1 MRRKMETKP
10 FLYMLAMLA
19 AAAMVMTMLSGG
31 AALAAVQ
38 TETTGCAVS
47 PVKNYGE
54 GGFDETEFNLANIY
68 TDENND
74 FYLETGAQQVNPDRI
89 IIPFDQEVF
98 ATFISE
104 GAGYESD
111 FGYVKLEDVVEK
123 DDDGNI
129 LYKKQEEVTTSLI
142 SGGGSDIWGGSDEFH
157 YQYHEQDG
165 DFDVRLKLHSL
176 ENTNGWAKAGL
187 MVREDLDDDSQ
198 HAMMVVSPGNGYSFQ
213 YRDSEGGSSSNGGKE
228 GSASYPSWVRLV
240 RNGDTVTGYWSANGT
255 SWNQVGSH
263 TFPSGGGKFSTN
275 NVHLGIAITSHN
287 SGTLCT
293 AEVSDYEIVGE
304 TAPSFTGIDIGSPS
318 PAGGY
323 QESGSYTWVYAP
335 YNADE
340 DELYARDAYGMLI
353 EKFIGWENVPDEDK
367 QPIFVETN
375 GGTVL
380 DSSAHLPGYSSRPNT
395 ESALRTWEDGTGLYF
410 IPNGDGSVNEK
421 DMRKSLGT
429 FEAGTELVFF
439 LSADHH
445 YNEADSGSLLTYFTK
460 EDWNPDTYDSTVPAA
475 DSDWCLET
483 SGGNCVRFNKRYQL
497 GVSGGEQWRIDA
509 GWMTTTS
516 INSLKNNWGVELD
529 ENDEYIME
537 ITDGQKYEHVI
548 VGAPA
553 DDPNQWILGFED
565 LKGGGDTDHNDVV
578 FRIERKT
585 GGEAELKLDNAIPA
599 SASGDES
606 VYYTG
611 VTFETWDYM
620 PCDGKTWINYEVSI
634 DGGTTWVEIP
644 NSDWDVV
651 KCWSE
656 SSGVGGAVDDWT
668 PGTSDPRCTN
678 SSSDPSPYTYRKK
691 RIDFSSMGMIGQEL
705 LWKATFESE
714 NENCMPKILNVNLE
728 GSVAR
733 HAFFSRASPVAQAN
747 VMYSGNY
754 ETPDPSDSEWI
765 QEPTL
770 RGHVI
775 ATQLYDPA
783 NPSGGAS
790 TSELWDAGQAL
801 ADMSV
806 ANRNIYFPDVSATY
820 VDSESLTLNKE
831 DGKTFTGTLS
841 NTNLSAG
848 TLLIVM
854 TVDGEIE
861 LFRDKFTNELSGDRR
876 GIGSI
881 NRFTGDFEIILA
893 SAVADDAVVDDASAS
908 YVYLTYSGSST
919 LKTFTSSNL
928 DKDLLGM
935 NHRYPFSKTD
945 FNNDGT
951 IDDTDRDL
959 LIDWVRGKNLDGT
972 EKAWPLGPVD
982 HSMPALE
989 TPPGNPA
996 WLYGT
1001 AVSDDQKNSYIDF
1014 RGLKA
1019 GESDTIAETLQA
1031 RRSVLYV
1038 GSRGGMLH
1046 AFDAGD
1052 FRWGNNPDTA
1062 GVEEKRGYFKDGNYG
1077 DGSELW
1083 AFIPGSLLSKMKN
1096 NLLKEEDQAFVDASP
1111 TVADIYDGSDWKTVV
1126 LSALGNGGD
1135 SVFCLDVTNPDSPQ
1149 FMWEYT
1155 HPDLFRS
1162 RSSPSVAAVGQIVD
1176 ANGNP
1181 KWAAFFVSGEV
1192 ADDEY
1197 PTIFVIDVAT
1207 GSSISMTNS
1216 NGNSIDKIVLNADSD
1231 GKGGIASGQPAMV
1244 DSDFNGYVDRL
1255 YIGTDKGNMYK
1266 VNIPD
1271 DPESASGRVSHCV
1284 INSDTETD
1292 GGDSVD
1298 TGDVGNPIYGSP
1310 AVVVDNSIA
1319 SDGSISYNIRV
1330 FFGTG
1335 DSPYA
1340 DENINTAETNY
1351 HFFAYLDQDD
1361 KGACGDA
1368 KLDWLYT
1375 LPAGERVWA
1384 SAFAS
1389 AGQIYFGTTTAE
1401 TEDPCEGYQ
1410 EGADTGSLYA
1420 VDQKL
1425 EEGASLS
1432 PVQTDV
1438 GDNINVSP
1446 VTTDEHVFVKK
1457 PSGEV
1462 DVIGDGEFNNEVKGK
1477 GRGQSKVLLWREVQT
1492 Y

>member
-1 MRRKMETKP
+1 MRHQMETKP
-10 FLYMLAMLA
+10 LFYILLIA
-19 AAAMVMTMLSGG
+19 AAAMMLTGLSGG
-31 AALAAVQ
+31 AAWAVVQ

-54 GGFDETEFNLANIY
+54 GGFDESEFDLSSVF
-68 TDENND
+68 TDDNND
-74 FYLETGAQQVNPDRI
+74 FFLDTGAQQVNPDRM
-89 IIPFDQEVF
+89 IIPFEQEVF
-98 ATFISE
+98 ATFIFE

-129 LYKKQEEVTTSLI
+129 LYKKREEVSTSLI
-142 SGGGSDIWGGSDEFH
+142 SGGGADIWDDSDQFH
-157 YQYHEQDG
+157 YEYHEQSG

-176 ENTNGWAKAGL
+176 ENTHSWAKAGL

-198 HAMMVVSPGNGYSFQ
+198 HALMVVTPGNGYLFQ
-213 YRDSEGGSSSNGGKE
+213 YRRSEGGSSGSEKE
-228 GSASYPSWVRLV
+228 GSASYPSWLRLV
-240 RNGDTVTGYWSANGT
+240 RNGDTITGYRSDDGSN
-255 SWNQVGSH
+255 WNQVGSH
-263 TFPSGGGKFSTN
+263 TFPGGGGKFNTN
-275 NVHLGIAITSHN
+275 NVHLGIAILSHDN
-287 SGTLCT
+287 GTLCT

-304 TAPSFTGIDIGSPS
+304 TAPSFTGIDIAGSS

-323 QESGSYTWVYAP
+323 QESGSYNWVYAP

-367 QPIFVETN
+367 QPIFVEID
-375 GGTVL
+375 GGTLL
-380 DSSAHLPGYSSRPNT
+380 DSSAHMPEPEYEDRPDN
-395 ESALRTWEDGTGLYF
+395 ESALATWEDGTGLYF
-410 IPNGDGSVNEK
+410 IPNGDGSVNAK

-445 YNEADSGSLLTYFTK
+445 YNVPDSGGALTYFTK
-460 EDWNPDTYDSTVPAA
+460 EDWNPDTYSGDDRPDA
-475 DSDWCLET
+475 DSDWCLEAI
-483 SGGNCVRFNKRYQL
+483 GGDCVRFNKRYQL
-497 GVSGGEQWRIDA
+497 GVAGGETWRIDA
-509 GWMTTTS
+509 GWMS
-516 INSLKNNWGVELD
+516 EDGVNALKNNWGVELAED
-529 ENDEYIME
+529 DEYIME
-537 ITDGQKYEHVI
+537 ITWGQKYEHVI

-585 GGEAELKLDNAIPA
+585 GGAAELKLDNAIPA
-599 SASGDES
+599 SATGDEA

-620 PCDGKTWINYEVSI
+620 PCEGQSWIMYEVSI
-634 DGGTTWVEIP
+634 DGGTTWIDIP

-651 KCWSE
+651 KCWTE
-656 SSGVGGAVDDWT
+656 SGGEAGAVDDWT
-668 PGTSDPRCTN
+668 PGTSNPTCSGADG
-678 SSSDPSPYTYRKK
+678 SPTTYRKK
-691 RIDFSSMGMIGQEL
+691 RIDFSAMGMIGREL
-705 LWKATFESE
+705 LWKASFESE
-714 NENCMPKILNVNLE
+714 NENCVPKIFNVNLE

-754 ETPDPSDSEWI
+754 ETPDPNDSEWI
-765 QEPTL
+765 QDPIL

-783 NPSGGAS
+783 TPKGGAS
-790 TSELWDAGQAL
+790 TSKLWDAGQAL

-806 ANRNIYFPDVSATY
+806 ADRDIYFPDVSATY
-820 VDSESLTLNKE
+820 VDGENLSLTKV
-831 DGKTFTGTLS
+831 DGKTFTGTLN

-848 TLLIVM
+848 TLRIVM
-854 TVDGEIE
+854 DVDDKIE
-861 LFRDKFTNELSGDRR
+861 LYRDKFTTDLVGDRR

-881 NRFTGDFEIILA
+881 NRFTGEVKIILA
-893 SAVADDAVVDDASAS
+893 EAVDQDAQVSASAS
-908 YVYLTYSGSST
+908 YVNLTYSGSST
-919 LKTFTSSNL
+919 LKAFTSSNL

-935 NHRYPFSKTD
+935 NHRYPFSETD
-945 FNNDGT
+945 FDNDGD

-959 LIDWVRGKNLDGT
+959 LIDWVRGKKLNGE

-1001 AVSDDQKNSYIDF
+1001 AVSSDQKLSYKEF

-1019 GESDTIAETLQA
+1019 GAGDTIAETLQA

-1038 GSRGGMLH
+1038 GSRSGMLH

-1096 NLLKEEDQAFVDASP
+1096 NLLKKQDQAFVDASP
-1111 TVADIYDGSDWKTVV
+1111 TVADIFDGSDWKTVV

-1135 SVFCLDVTNPDSPQ
+1135 SLFCLDVTNPDNPQ

-1155 HPDLFRS
+1155 DPDLFRS

-1176 ANGNP
+1176 GSGNP

-1192 ADDEY
+1192 ANDAY
-1197 PTIFVIDVAT
+1197 PTIFVIDAAT
-1207 GSSISMTNS
+1207 GNPISMTES
-1216 NGNSIDKIVLNADSD
+1216 DGSTITKIVLDADSN
-1231 GKGGIASGQPAMV
+1231 GMGGIASGQPAMI
-1244 DSDFNGYVDRL
+1244 DSDYNGYVDRL

-1271 DPESASGRVSHCV
+1271 DPESTDGRVSHCV

-1292 GGDSVD
+1292 DGDSVD
-1298 TGDVGNPIYGSP
+1298 TGNVGNPIYGSP
-1310 AVVVDNSIA
+1310 AVVVDNTIA
-1319 SDGSISYNIRV
+1319 SDGSISYSIRV

-1340 DENINTAETNY
+1340 DEDINTAETNY
-1351 HFFAYLDQDD
+1351 HFFAYLDQDE

-1410 EGADTGSLYA
+1410 EGADTGSLYT

-1432 PVQTDV
+1432 PIQTDV
-1438 GDNINVSP
+1438 GDNLNVSP
-1446 VTTDEHVFVKK
+1446 VIYDEHVLAKT

-1462 DVIGDGEFNNEVKGK
+1462 DVIGDGEFNKEVKGK
-1477 GRGQSKVLLWREVQT
+1477 GSGGSKVLLWREVQT